1 MQVLLWHR
9 NMKLQPIPES
19 GSIDLSQE
27 AVLILAGRL
36 HNPLELLGPQTR
48 DRRALLRALR
58 PRAQH
63 LWVETARGFQAMD
76 RVGNTALFEW
86 RGDPADLGLH
96 PRLREEEAD
105 GTCREFVD
113 PYSFATGIPNA
124 DLCAFA
130 EGRVCHAQRFLGAH
144 PEIVDG
150 IAGTRFA
157 VWAPNAERVSVVGD
171 FNHWDGRVAPM
182 QSRGDSGIWEL
193 FVPGI
198 GAGTLYKYELR
209 NRDNG
214 AILVKID
221 PYARRFETP
230 PRTASM
236 VVDTAPYN
244 WTDADWM
251 AARARWDWQHSPLAI
266 YEVHLGSWRR
276 AADGSLLNYRELADQ
291 LVPYVRDLGFTH
303 IELMPVSEHPFDGS
317 WGYQVTGYFAPTS
330 RFGGFDDFCYF
341 VDQCHRAGIGVLLDW
356 VPGHFPRDAHG
367 LARFDGSALY
377 EHEDPRL
384 GEHREWGT
392 LIFNYGRNEVKNFLL
407 SSALF
412 WLESCHIDG
421 LRVDAVASML
431 YLDYDRPAGEWLPN
445 RHGGREN
452 LEAIDFLRELNCLVH
467 EHHPGALTMAEESTA
482 WPMVSRPTYVGGL
495 GFSMKWNM
503 GWMNDTL
510 AYMTEDPVHRRYHH
524 DHLTFGLLYAF
535 TENFILPLSHDE
547 VVHGKRALL
556 DKMPGDPWQRFANL
570 RLLYLYQYTMPG
582 RKLLFM
588 GGEFA
593 QGSEW
598 THHRELDW
606 SLLAYPYQQGVQRL
620 VGDLNRL
627 HREYAALH
635 RYDFEAQGF
644 EWLDCHD
651 NSQSVISFLRRAED
665 EFVIV
670 ILNFTPVVRH
680 GYRIG
685 VPESGIYREMLNSD
699 STYYQ
704 GSDVSN
710 GVHIASQPMPAMGR
724 PYSLVLTL
732 PPLAGIILQRI
743 AG

>member
-1 MQVLLWHR
+1 MR
-9 NMKLQPIPES
+9 LQPVS
-19 GSIDLSQE
+19 RSDSIDVSQE
-27 AVLILAGRL
+27 RARILAGGL
-36 HNPLELLGPQTR
+36 HNPLQLLGSQPRGERVQ
-48 DRRALLRALR
+48 LRALR
-58 PRAQH
+58 PRAAR
-63 LWVETARGFQAMD
+63 LWVETLRGFQVMS
-76 RVGNTALFEW
+76 RVGDSALFEW
-86 RGDPADLGLH
+86 LGDCADLALH
-96 PRLREEEAD
+96 PQLREEAAD
-105 GTCREFVD
+105 GSCRVFVD
-113 PYSFATGIPNA
+113 PYSFPTRIAEA
-124 DLCAFA
+124 DLRAFA
-130 EGRVCHAQRFLGAH
+130 EGRACHAHRFLGAH
-144 PEIVDG
+144 PEVIDG

-193 FVPGI
+193 FLPDI

-209 NRDNG
+209 NRDSG
-214 AILVKID
+214 AILVKAD

-236 VVDTAPYN
+236 VMSDSAYD
-244 WTDADWM
+244 WHDADWL

-276 AADGSLLNYRELADQ
+276 AADGGLLNYRELAAR
-291 LVPYVRDLGFTH
+291 LVPYVLELGFTH

-330 RFGGFDDFCYF
+330 RFGSCEDFCYF

-392 LIFNYGRNEVKNFLL
+392 LIFNYGRSEVKNFLL

-421 LRVDAVASML
+421 LRVDAVAAML

-510 AYMTEDPVHRRYHH
+510 AYMAEDPVHRRYHH

-547 VVHGKRALL
+547 VVHGKRSLL
-556 DKMPGDPWQRFANL
+556 DKMPGDAWQRFANL
-570 RLLYLYQYTMPG
+570 RLLYLYQYCLPG

-593 QGSEW
+593 QGGEW
-598 THHRELDW
+598 AHHRELDW
-606 SLLAYPYQQGVQRL
+606 GLLAHPYQQGVQRL
-620 VGDLNRL
+620 VGDLNRCY
-627 HREYAALH
+627 RESPALH
-635 RYDFEAQGF
+635 RHDFEAQGF

-651 NSQSVISFLRRAED
+651 NSQSVLSFLRRSGS
-665 EFVIV
+665 EFVV
-670 ILNFTPVVRH
+670 VVLNFTPVVRH

-685 VPESGIYREMLNSD
+685 VPESGIYREVLNSD
-699 STYYQ
+699 STYYH

-710 GVHIASQPMPAMGR
+710 GVHIASEPAPAMGR
-724 PYSLVLTL
+724 PHSLVLTL
-732 PPLAGIILQRI
+732 PPLAGLILQRI
-743 AG
+743 SG

>member
-1 MQVLLWHR
+1 M
-9 NMKLQPIPES
+9 N
-19 GSIDLSQE
+19 QE
-27 AVLILAGRL
+27 RARILAGCL
-36 HNPLELLGPQTR
+36 HNPLELLGP
-48 DRRALLRALR
+48 RRRGELVQLRALR
-58 PRAQH
+58 PRAER
-63 LWVETARGFQAMD
+63 LWVETARGRQVMQ
-76 RVGNTALFEW
+76 RVGDTALFEW
-86 RGDPADLGLH
+86 RGDHADLALH
-96 PRLREEEAD
+96 PHLREEQAD

-113 PYSFATGIPNA
+113 PYSFATRIAAA
-124 DLCAFA
+124 DLRAFA
-130 EGRVCHAQRFLGAH
+130 EGRACHAHHFLGAH
-144 PEIVDG
+144 SEVVDG
-150 IAGTRFA
+150 IAGTRFG

-171 FNHWDGRVAPM
+171 FNHWDGRVAPL

-193 FVPGI
+193 FLPGI
-198 GAGTLYKYELR
+198 GAGTIYKYEIR
-209 NRDNG
+209 NRDSG
-214 AILVKID
+214 AILLKAD

-230 PRTASM
+230 PRTAS
-236 VVDTAPYN
+236 VVTDTTAFP
-244 WTDADWM
+244 WQDKDWL

-266 YEVHLGSWRR
+266 YEVHPGSWRR
-276 AADGSLLNYRELADQ
+276 AADGGLFNYRELAEQ
-291 LVPYVRDLGFTH
+291 LVPYVLNLGFTH
-303 IELMPVSEHPFDGS
+303 IEPMPVSEHAFVGS

-330 RFGGFDDFCYF
+330 RFGSFEDFCYF

-407 SSALF
+407 SNALF
-412 WLESCHIDG
+412 WLEACHIDG

-431 YLDYDRPAGEWLPN
+431 YLDYDRPAGEWHPN

-452 LEAIDFLRELNCLVH
+452 LEAIDFLRQLNCLVH
-467 EHHPGALTMAEESTA
+467 ERHPGALTMAEESTA

-510 AYMTEDPVHRRYHH
+510 AYMAEDPVHRRYHH

-535 TENFILPLSHDE
+535 SENFILPLSHDE
-547 VVHGKRALL
+547 VVHGKRSLL
-556 DKMPGDPWQRFANL
+556 DKMPGDPWQKFANL
-570 RLLYLYQYTMPG
+570 RLLYLYQYSLPG

-598 THHRELDW
+598 IHHRELDW
-606 SLLAYPYQQGVQRL
+606 GLLAWPYQQGVQRL

-627 HREYAALH
+627 YRERPALH
-635 RYDFEAQGF
+635 RHDFEALGF

-651 NSQSVISFLRRAED
+651 NSQSVLSFLRRSGS
-665 EFVIV
+665 EFVV
-670 ILNFTPVVRH
+670 VALNFTPVVRH

-685 VPESGIYREMLNSD
+685 VPEPGIYRELLNSD
-699 STYYQ
+699 STYYH
-704 GSDVSN
+704 GGDVSN
-710 GVHIASQPMPAMGR
+710 GVHIASEPMPAMGR
-724 PYSLVLTL
+724 PHSLVLTL
-732 PPLAGIILQRI
+732 PPLAGLILQRVS
-743 AG
+743 G

>member
-1 MQVLLWHR
+1 
-9 NMKLQPIPES
+9 MKLQPIAEP

-36 HNPLELLGPQTR
+36 HNPLELLGPQMR
-48 DRRALLRALR
+48 DQRALLRALR
-58 PRAQH
+58 PRAEH

-86 RGDPADLGLH
+86 RGDPVDLGLH
-96 PRLREEEAD
+96 PRLREEAD

-113 PYSFATGIPNA
+113 PYSFATGIPSA
-124 DLCAFA
+124 DLRAFT
-130 EGRVCHAQRFLGAH
+130 EGRACHAHRFLGAH

-193 FVPGI
+193 FLPGI

-209 NRDNG
+209 NRDSG

-230 PRTASM
+230 PHTASV
-236 VVDTAPYN
+236 VVDTAAY
-244 WTDADWM
+244 DWNDVDWI

-330 RFGGFDDFCYF
+330 RFGSCEDFCYF

-431 YLDYDRPAGEWLPN
+431 YLDYGRPAGEWLPN

-547 VVHGKRALL
+547 VVHGKRSLL
-556 DKMPGDPWQRFANL
+556 DKMPGDAWQRFANL

-598 THHRELDW
+598 AHHRELDW
-606 SLLAYPYQQGVQRL
+606 GLLAYPYQQGVQRL

-627 HREYAALH
+627 HRECPALH

-665 EFVIV
+665 EFVIA

-685 VPESGIYREMLNSD
+685 VPVPGIYREVLNSD
-699 STYYQ
+699 STYYH
-704 GSDVSN
+704 GSNVSN

-724 PYSLVLTL
+724 SHSLVLTL

>member
-1 MQVLLWHR
+1 
-9 NMKLQPIPES
+9 MKLQPIPES

-36 HNPLELLGPQTR
+36 HNPLELLGPQMR
-48 DRRALLRALR
+48 DQRALLRVLR

-96 PRLREEEAD
+96 PRLREEEA
-105 GTCREFVD
+105 GGACREFVD
-113 PYSFATGIPNA
+113 PYSFATGIPSA
-124 DLCAFA
+124 DLRAFA
-130 EGRVCHAQRFLGAH
+130 EGRACHAHRFLGAH

-193 FVPGI
+193 FVPGV

-209 NRDNG
+209 NRDSG

-236 VVDTAPYN
+236 VVGTAPYD

-556 DKMPGDPWQRFANL
+556 DKMPGDAWQRFANL
-570 RLLYLYQYTMPG
+570 RLLYLYQYSLPG

-598 THHRELDW
+598 VHHRELDW
-606 SLLAYPYQQGVQRL
+606 DLLAHPYQQGVQRL

-627 HREYAALH
+627 YRECPALH

-651 NSQSVISFLRRAED
+651 SSQSVIGFLRRSGS

-670 ILNFTPVVRH
+670 MLNFTPVVRH
-680 GYRIG
+680 SYRIG
-685 VPESGIYREMLNSD
+685 VPESGSYREVLNSD
-699 STYYQ
+699 STYYH

-710 GVHIASQPMPAMGR
+710 GVHISSQPMPAMGW
-724 PYSLVLTL
+724 PHSLVLTL

>member
-86 RGDPADLGLH
+86 RGDPVDLGLH

-130 EGRVCHAQRFLGAH
+130 EGRACHAQRFLGAH
-144 PEIVDG
+144 PEIVDD

-556 DKMPGDPWQRFANL
+556 DKMPGDPWQRFSNL

-651 NSQSVISFLRRAED
+651 SSQSVISFLRRAED

-670 ILNFTPVVRH
+670 MLNFTPVVRH

-685 VPESGIYREMLNSD
+685 VPVPGIYREMLNSD